1 MNLSRFSIKETFVLH
16 DFICI
21 YKKYQV
27 ELIWNKKVILTFVQI
42 KEQIVRCYL
51 VSKILKCEPE
61 FLENLKDV
69 ETGKGHTYH
78 IL

>member
-1 MNLSRFSIKETFVLH
+1 MNLSRFSIKETFALH
-16 DFICI
+16 YFICI

-51 VSKILKCEPE
+51 VSKILKCEPK
-61 FLENLKDV
+61 FWKPF
-69 ETGKGHTYH
+69 KKM
-78 IL
+78 